1 MKILHLSHYNP
12 PEKPRTLGI
21 FSTKE
26 ILMENIDNY
35 SRLSGFKN
43 NSQILE
49 KHPGPDD
56 GGFLIQELT
65 IDEFAFR
72 TLATKSQILK
82 NASVFVLSFRKT
94 DSEGNLSIS
103 LIGAWS
109 DPKFA
114 RQYAIKLKKR
124 HEYADSEILED
135 SDIKDG
141 FLLTEMK
148 IDSPDWTDGF

>member
-26 ILMENIDNY
+26 ILTDNIDKY
-35 SRLSGFKN
+35 IKLSGFK
-43 NSQILE
+43 SHPEIME
-49 KHPGPDD
+49 KDPGPDD
-56 GGFLIQELT
+56 GGFFIQELT

-82 NASVFVLSFRKT
+82 NALVFVLSFRKT

-124 HEYADSEILED
+124 HEYAGSEILED

-141 FLLTEMK
+141 FLLTEIK
-148 IDSPDWTDGF
+148 IDNPDWTDGF